1 MIKSDFALIKLRAEV
16 ALQQV
21 LVEHGHQPR
30 VYGREC
36 PFCQSTDFV
45 KCGVDNGRQRYSCCR
60 CKRRFNERPVFKC
73 DCLVVG
79 QVPKCQD
86 CPQFQFHLQAAEQ
99 RVKEL
104 ADWSVEQLQG
114 VLPSTTSTE
123 MTDFKGS

>member
-1 MIKSDFALIKLRAEV
+1 MTKSTFDLIKLRAEV

-45 KCGVDNGRQRYSCCR
+45 KYSFEKGKQRYRCCS
-60 CKRRFNERPVFKC
+60 CKRRFNERPVFEC

-79 QVPKCQD
+79 QAAKCQD
-86 CPQFQFHLQAAEQ
+86 CPQFQSIMQAAKQ
-99 RVKEL
+99 RVQEL
-104 ADWSVEQLQG
+104 ADLSVEQLQ
-114 VLPSTTSTE
+114 VVWQQLPQP
-123 MTDFKGS
+123 K

>member
-1 MIKSDFALIKLRAEV
+1 MTKCNFELIKLRTEV

-36 PFCQSTDFV
+36 PFCHSTDFV
-45 KCGVDNGRQRYSCCR
+45 KCGRENGKQRYVCCS
-60 CKRRFNERPVFKC
+60 CKRRFHERPVFLC

-79 QVPKCQD
+79 QALKCQD
-86 CPQFQFHLQAAEQ
+86 CPQFQSIMQAAKQ
-99 RVKEL
+99 RVREL

-114 VLPSTTSTE
+114 VLSQPPQQ
-123 MTDFKGS
+123 K